1 MDKKLVVLA
10 DTDEEYLS
18 VLEYKIVEEMGDRA
32 EIEVI
37 TQLNYFREYFSQPR
51 EIFLLIINEVLYGYE
66 ERIQKQN
73 VHYTFLLSEDEENE
87 NLPPT
92 RGKCRKI
99 CKYSSIREIY
109 RQIEKDT
116 GSAIFSRP
124 SVQTQLL
131 AACSVCGGSGK
142 TLLTLGLCQE
152 LADMG
157 KQVLYISCEML
168 QDYGCYLEEDDRMDP
183 DFAYSMAVQDPRV
196 ETDLSRQT
204 GLRGFEYLKPMA
216 KLSLSYQ
223 MSGEAYLAL
232 VQRLQASRRYDV
244 IVLELPREL
253 DMGDMRILE
262 QADRVLMICQQHRR
276 AGENLK
282 NFLSSIILPEEKYL
296 FVSNRFREDMPDF
309 LEEIPAVG
317 RCSVSSV
324 IPEFESELTLETVRE
339 KGLLKAV
346 AYVL

>member
-1 MDKKLVVLA
+1 MDKKLVILA

-18 VLEYKIVEEMGDRA
+18 VLEYKIVEEMGDQA
-32 EIEVI
+32 DIEVI

-73 VHYTFLLSEDEENE
+73 IHYTFLLSEDEEND
-87 NLPPT
+87 NLPQI

-99 CKYSSIREIY
+99 CKYSSIRDIY
-109 RQIEKDT
+109 LQIEKEIR
-116 GSAIFSRP
+116 SSMFSRP
-124 SVQTQLL
+124 SVETQLL
-131 AACSVCGGSGK
+131 AVCSVCGGCGK

-157 KQVLYISCEML
+157 KQVLYISCEIL
-168 QDYGCYLEEDDRMDP
+168 QDYGCYLDEEERMDP
-183 DFAYSMAVQDPRV
+183 DFAYSMAVQDPRI
-196 ETDLSRQT
+196 ESDLDRQT
-204 GLRGFEYLKPMA
+204 GIRGFQYLKPME

-223 MSGEAYLAL
+223 ISGEGYLAL
-232 VQRLQASRRYDV
+232 AKRLQASKRYDV
-244 IVLELPREL
+244 IVMELPREL

-262 QADRVLMICQQHRR
+262 QANKILMICQQHQR
-276 AGENLK
+276 AAMNLK

-296 FVSNRFREDMPDF
+296 FICNRFRKDLPNF
-309 LEEIPAVG
+309 LEKIPAVT
-317 RCSVSSV
+317 RCSASRVL
-324 IPEFESELTLETVRE
+324 PEYDEELTLERLR
-339 KGLLKAV
+339 GLGILKAA